1 MRTLLRSE
9 SPYLA
14 AFTDSTI
21 AQLMI
26 ITNTGLNQEGSVVQH
41 VQHIRETLYF
51 VYASLHILVERELAG
66 EVERLGQE
74 WHQRIHDSWDVA
86 KNRKDVRFHEDYG
99 WIQYQD
105 GPIVKGMIEQFDRES
120 LDISRKSDVLWAE
133 KEMLWISSLEVRHRE
148 LLGLPEDIEPEVAES
163 SSPSISSPIEF
174 RNLEVVETNGNCSIT
189 GIEGQSSNL

>member
-1 MRTLLRSE
+1 MSE

-14 AFTDSTI
+14 AHPNSNI
-21 AQLMI
+21 AQLLI
-26 ITNTGLNQEGSVVQH
+26 IAIAGPNQEGNVVH
-41 VQHIRETLYF
+41 NIRDTLYF
-51 VYASLHILVERELAG
+51 VYSSLHILVERELA
-66 EVERLGQE
+66 EERERLGQE

-99 WIQYQD
+99 QIQYQD
-105 GPIVKGMIEQFDRES
+105 GPVVKGIIAQFDRES
-120 LDISRKSDVLWAE
+120 LEISRKSDVLWAE

-174 RNLEVVETNGNCSIT
+174 RNLEVVETNDNCSIT